1 MKKKFFVDYDYQTKT
16 IFRMSLA
23 FVTFLNLPFFL
34 INDSKIILCRCLL
47 VFLCSHIFYLFVFD
61 KTLIQINLLLML
73 RHPLFID
80 YFSFVNKKTCF
91 LNSSFRIFVFFVFFF
106 VLSFFSGQNII
117 FFFFFVCAKLFWIFF
132 LLPKFSYFALFF
144 SSDFNHYFFD
154 LKKKCIDCPLK
165 LKLILQIE
173 KSFFRNSD

>member
-1 MKKKFFVDYDYQTKT
+1 MKKKIFVDYDYQTKT

-91 LNSSFRIFVFFVFFF
+91 LNSSFRIFVFFVFC
-106 VLSFFSGQNII
+106 S
-117 FFFFFVCAKLFWIFF
+117 FFFFWAKHHFFFFMSAKLFWTFF
-132 LLPKFSYFALFF
+132 ILPKFLYFALFF
-144 SSDFNHYFFD
+144 SSDFSHYFFD
-154 LKKKCIDCPLK
+154 
-165 LKLILQIE
+165 
-173 KSFFRNSD
+173 

>member
-91 LNSSFRIFVFFVFFF
+91 LNSSFRIFVFFYFFF
-106 VLSFFSGQNII
+106 FWAKNH
-117 FFFFFVCAKLFWIFF
+117 FFFFFLCAKLFWICI

-144 SSDFNHYFFD
+144 SSDFNHYFLD
-154 LKKKCIDCPLK
+154 
-165 LKLILQIE
+165 
-173 KSFFRNSD
+173 

>member
-1 MKKKFFVDYDYQTKT
+1 MKKKIFVDYDYQTKT
-16 IFRMSLA
+16 IFGMSLA
-23 FVTFLNLPFFL
+23 FVTFLNLPFFF

-91 LNSSFRIFVFFVFFF
+91 LNSSFRIFVFC
-106 VLSFFSGQNII
+106 S
-117 FFFFFVCAKLFWIFF
+117 FFFFWAKHHFFFFMSAKLFWTFF
-132 LLPKFSYFALFF
+132 ILPKFLYFALFF
-144 SSDFNHYFFD
+144 SSDFSHYFFD
-154 LKKKCIDCPLK
+154 
-165 LKLILQIE
+165 
-173 KSFFRNSD
+173 

>member
-1 MKKKFFVDYDYQTKT
+1 MKKKKFVDYDYQTKT

-34 INDSKIILCRCLL
+34 INDNKIILCRCLL

-91 LNSSFRIFVFFVFFF
+91 LNSSFRIFVFFVFC
-106 VLSFFSGQNII
+106 S
-117 FFFFFVCAKLFWIFF
+117 FFFFWAKHHFFFFMSAKLFWTFF
-132 LLPKFSYFALFF
+132 ILPKFLYFALFF
-144 SSDFNHYFFD
+144 SSDFSHYFFD
-154 LKKKCIDCPLK
+154 
-165 LKLILQIE
+165 
-173 KSFFRNSD
+173 

>member
-91 LNSSFRIFVFFVFFF
+91 LNSSFRIFVFFSFFF
-106 VLSFFSGQNII
+106 FWAKHHF
-117 FFFFFVCAKLFWIFF
+117 FFFFFVRKTLLDFLFTAEIFIF
-132 LLPKFSYFALFF
+132 CALFF
-144 SSDFNHYFFD
+144 IGFQSLFFG
-154 LKKKCIDCPLK
+154 LKKKMHRL
-165 LKLILQIE
+165 
-173 KSFFRNSD
+173 SFKTKTDISN

>member
-91 LNSSFRIFVFFVFFF
+91 LNSSFRIFVFFVLFF

-117 FFFFFVCAKLFWIFF
+117 FFFLWAQNFFGL
-132 LLPKFSYFALFF
+132 
-144 SSDFNHYFFD
+144 SSFYPNFY
-154 LKKKCIDCPLK
+154 
-165 LKLILQIE
+165 ILRF
-173 KSFFRNSD
+173 FFRQISLTIFLI

>member
-91 LNSSFRIFVFFVFFF
+91 LNSSFRIFVFFVLFF

-117 FFFFFVCAKLFWIFF
+117 FFFLCAQNSFG
-132 LLPKFSYFALFF
+132 FSFYCRNF
-144 SSDFNHYFFD
+144 H
-154 LKKKCIDCPLK
+154 
-165 LKLILQIE
+165 ILR
-173 KSFFRNSD
+173 SFFHRISITIFLI

>member
-1 MKKKFFVDYDYQTKT
+1 M
-16 IFRMSLA
+16 
-23 FVTFLNLPFFL
+23 

-91 LNSSFRIFVFFVFFF
+91 LNSSFRIFVFFVLFCFLFF
-106 VLSFFSGQNII
+106 LFFLGKTS
-117 FFFFFVCAKLFWIFF
+117 FFFFFERKTFLDFLHFTQIFIFCAFF
-132 LLPKFSYFALFF
+132 FVRFLSLFF
-144 SSDFNHYFFD
+144 WF
-154 LKKKCIDCPLK
+154 KKKIHWLPFETKTDTPDW
-165 LKLILQIE
+165 E
-173 KSFFRNSD
+173 KFFTKF

>member
-91 LNSSFRIFVFFVFFF
+91 LNSSFRIFVFFCFLFF
-106 VLSFFSGQNII
+106 LFFLGKTS
-117 FFFFFVCAKLFWIFF
+117 FFFFFFCAQNSFGFSFYCRNFHILRSFFHRISITIFWI
-132 LLPKFSYFALFF
+132 
-144 SSDFNHYFFD
+144 
-154 LKKKCIDCPLK
+154 KKKNASIVL
-165 LKLILQIE
+165 
-173 KSFFRNSD
+173 

>member
-1 MKKKFFVDYDYQTKT
+1 MKKKIFVDYDYQTKT

-91 LNSSFRIFVFFVFFF
+91 LNSSFRIFVFFVLFF

-117 FFFFFVCAKLFWIFF
+117 FFFYERKTFLDFLHFTQIFIFCAFFFVRF
-132 LLPKFSYFALFF
+132 LSLFF
-144 SSDFNHYFFD
+144 
-154 LKKKCIDCPLK
+154 
-165 LKLILQIE
+165 
-173 KSFFRNSD
+173 

>member
-91 LNSSFRIFVFFVFFF
+91 LNSSFRIFVFFVFC
-106 VLSFFSGQNII
+106 S
-117 FFFFFVCAKLFWIFF
+117 FFFFWAKHHFFFFMSAKLFWTFF
-132 LLPKFSYFALFF
+132 ILPKFLYFALFF
-144 SSDFNHYFFD
+144 SSDFSHYFFD
-154 LKKKCIDCPLK
+154 
-165 LKLILQIE
+165 
-173 KSFFRNSD
+173 